1 MKALT
6 RMLTVPLT
14 IAVVLIAIFLAGRYG
29 WKLGG
34 FGACQGAGITSVE
47 VSETAVHITGFYPGS
62 FPEGFCGYYAEE
74 RDGKLYVGFRFSA
87 VFGFFETGDFDITI
101 PVKGE
106 ITEVILKTSMN
117 ETSLWRA
124 QTGFLPQSEQY
135 GVYVKLERN
144 DVYSLSMSCEGFDG
158 GMNNDSL
165 TPLYASFHENDHTF
179 SLMWTE
185 YTDDFLQFHQAYL
198 ENQTQFGHN
207 HGVLCQ
213 PQTPPPANA
222 YTVSCVPWVS
232 FTHFAVHSY
241 ENKPYYFPSVE
252 AGKFFEEAGRI
263 LMPLSITCHHATT
276 DGYHIKCFLDS
287 LQEDINGFM
296 RYL

>member
-1 MKALT
+1 
-6 RMLTVPLT
+6 
-14 IAVVLIAIFLAGRYG
+14 
-29 WKLGG
+29 
-34 FGACQGAGITSVE
+34 
-47 VSETAVHITGFYPGS
+47 
-62 FPEGFCGYYAEE
+62 
-74 RDGKLYVGFRFSA
+74 
-87 VFGFFETGDFDITI
+87 
-101 PVKGE
+101 
-106 ITEVILKTSMN
+106 
-117 ETSLWRA
+117 
-124 QTGFLPQSEQY
+124 
-135 GVYVKLERN
+135 
-144 DVYSLSMSCEGFDG
+144 
-158 GMNNDSL
+158 
-165 TPLYASFHENDHTF
+165 
-179 SLMWTE
+179 MWTE

-198 ENQTQFGHN
+198 ENQAQFGHN